1 METGLLFIL
10 FIYLLYVFARVKII
24 KSDIKISLNWMINV
38 TKRHQND
45 WTTVVKIAWVKQ
57 IGIILPV

>member
-38 TKRHQND
+38 PKRHQND

>member
-24 KSDIKISLNWMINV
+24 KSDIKISLNLMINV